1 MRAILSMLAV
11 LVLAATT
18 FAQETTRTY
27 AGGYSTNW
35 KTRGAHGHDQ
45 PCGYLHTAGHA
56 PDGSPI
62 LVPDCDGDDFA
73 RGNLDNS
80 IGFRFGRERDLWS
93 WRALRVTGGYD
104 TTVSD
109 TEYNISQRDLG
120 IIAGAGVAG
129 IDLARWGGR
138 IGVRYGAGA
147 FLTTDV
153 RYGAHSFTEIAATI
167 PLANG
172 SAIRIT
178 RRTAVDAHVAQ
189 GQVRLAGFSS
199 SGDSAEA
206 NEFGV
211 LFLAGPQRE
220 HGSHWDFAATSGMS
234 APGKVYGAGL
244 NLSRASFRRLTAQR
258 DLSPHLQALVQ
269 WTSTAHESLVY
280 GTFNGY
286 PENLRSK
293 TIDGIGIGVRANSPA
308 WHGLSAFGTA
318 GAEVA
323 DWGDQHGLL
332 VSGYQAG
339 YSEVNGEVEGGATI
353 GGGARWIIR
362 HGIGFETFVE
372 QIYWPG
378 LGLGER
384 RTGVSFVIS
393 R

>member
-1 MRAILSMLAV
+1 MRKSLL
-11 LVLAATT
+11 LVLFGAASAM
-18 FAQETTRTY
+18 FAQSPTRTY

-45 PCGYLHTAGHA
+45 PCNYLHTGGHL
-56 PDGSPI
+56 PDGTPV
-62 LVPDCDGDDFA
+62 LVDDCDADDFA

-80 IGFRFGRERDLWS
+80 IGFRFGRERDLLA

-104 TTVSD
+104 TSVSD

-120 IIAGAGVAG
+120 IFAGAGVAG
-129 IDLARWGGR
+129 IDVTRWGAR
-138 IGVRYGAGA
+138 IGVRYGLGA

-153 RYGAHSFTEIAATI
+153 RYGAHSFTEVAATI

-178 RRTAVDAHVAQ
+178 RRTAVDGHAAQ

-206 NEFGV
+206 TEFGV
-211 LFLAGPQRE
+211 LFIAGPVRE
-220 HGSHWDFAATSGMS
+220 YGSHWDFAATSGMS
-234 APGKVYGAGL
+234 APGKLYGDGL
-244 NLSRASFRRLTAQR
+244 NLSRASFHRLTVQR
-258 DLSPHLQALVQ
+258 DLRPHLQAQMQ
-269 WTSTAHESLVY
+269 WTSSAHESMVY
-280 GTFNGY
+280 GEFNGY
-286 PENLRSK
+286 RENLRSK
-293 TIDGIGIGVRANSPA
+293 TIDGIGIGVRGNSPA

-323 DWGDQHGLL
+323 DWTDTHGLL

-339 YSEVNGEVEGGATI
+339 YSEVKGEIEGGVTV

-362 HGIGFETFVE
+362 HGVGFEAFLE
-372 QIYWPG
+372 QVYWPG
-378 LGLGER
+378 LDLGER
-384 RTGVSFVIS
+384 RTGVGFVIS